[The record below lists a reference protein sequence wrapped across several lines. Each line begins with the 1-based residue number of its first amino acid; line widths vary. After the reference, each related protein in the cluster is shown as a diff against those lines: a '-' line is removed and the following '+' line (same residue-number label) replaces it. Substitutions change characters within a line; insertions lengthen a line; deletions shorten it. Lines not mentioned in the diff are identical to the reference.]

1 MEIDKILCSDIIVIS
16 HANSHNIL
24 AEDFCASR
32 PCKNGGRCD
41 INIDEDG
48 FDCLCKSRFR
58 GKTCEESLAG
68 SKM

>member
-1 MEIDKILCSDIIVIS
+1 MEIDKLLVIS
-16 HANSHNIL
+16 LFWTHPNSHIIL